1 MTSKVPQGMEGDDIR
16 GMALASHTS
25 LGMPTPTQVVVLPFS
40 NKSNVGYH
48 GRKKRDGDEIDTR

>member
-1 MTSKVPQGMEGDDIR
+1 
-16 GMALASHTS
+16 
-25 LGMPTPTQVVVLPFS
+25 MPTPTQVVVLPFS